1 MLRHSENYYSSLTS
15 MAEHY
20 LLGLGKFPLCA
31 LDIIFMDALGTWI
44 FHDVEHQMY
53 LKLHFDFTLNYV
65 VATAAGR
72 QIYLAISS
80 D

>member
-15 MAEHY
+15 MTEHY

-72 QIYLAISS
+72 
-80 D
+80 